1 MAKFTNTKRIDT
13 INKITE
19 GYKERLNTPF
29 NIGLNLN
36 PIVVDYWN
44 QSIENTTTDPA
55 SNLIYKHTGSES
67 PIRLNKIED
76 AVLYGSV
83 QMQTDLEIGDFGLE
97 AGEITGELT
106 VLPNTWIPY
115 PGDYLYIK
123 HSNIRNV
130 FHINGVTP
138 DTMPNGANFY
148 KITFEYSSRSIKEID
163 GLVIDRFR
171 FILDNVGTNFECVIR
186 SKAYDDIAQLEV
198 TTSALKRYYKEIFY
212 DRKAQTY
219 TYCYDGYIFYD
230 PYMIEFFIR
239 HHILDD
245 DKVVYIGHDANPLPA
260 TFAIDYD
267 RTIFRALELRDIH
280 KSIYMHAVGKKIES
294 PMSLFYYRSEACFAI
309 EYSSTNVYAATVPVI
324 NMELFDRCL
333 KNEQYQPGDLD
344 EYKNII
350 IRYFNNLDIPSTGI
364 QAIEKIDYSNNI
376 DLFYLI
382 PFIIFILEEHIR
394 LLIKREK

>member
-29 NIGLNLN
+29 NIFLNLN

-44 QSIENTTTDPA
+44 QSVENTTTDPG

-67 PIRLNKIED
+67 PIRLNKIEN
-76 AVLYGSV
+76 AVIYGSI
-83 QMQTDLEIGDFGLE
+83 QIQTDLEIGDFGLE
-97 AGEITGELT
+97 AGEISGEFN
-106 VLPNTWIPY
+106 VLPNTWVPY

-123 HSNIRNV
+123 QSNIKNV
-130 FHINGVTP
+130 FQINGVTP

-148 KITFEYSSRSIKEID
+148 RITVEYAARSIEEIE
-163 GLVIDRFR
+163 GLTIDTFQ
-171 FILDNVGTNFECVIR
+171 FILDNVGTNFEAVIR
-186 SKAYDDIAQLEV
+186 KAAFNDIRDLEV
-198 TTSALKRYYKEIFY
+198 TTSALKRYYKSIFY
-212 DRKAQTY
+212 DRKVQTY
-219 TYCYDGYIFYD
+219 TYNYDGYIFYD

-245 DKVVYIGHDANPLPA
+245 DKEEYIGHDANPLPT

-267 RTIFRALELRDIH
+267 RTIFRALELRDMH
-280 KSIYMHAVGKKIES
+280 KSIYMQAVAKKIES
-294 PMSLFYYRSEACFAI
+294 PMSLFYYRSEPSFAI
-309 EYSSTNVYAATVPVI
+309 EYCSTNVYASPVPVI
-324 NMELFDRCL
+324 DISFFNRCL
-333 KNEQYQPGDLD
+333 KNEQYQVGDTK

-350 IRYFNNLDIPSTGI
+350 IRYFNNLNITSTGI
-364 QAIEKIDYSNNI
+364 QALENIDYLNSI
-376 DLFYLI
+376 ELFYMI